1 MLSTSKSS
9 KTLLDLVLL
18 ALATALIF
26 GFLVGSRPYSAPSES
41 RYVEIGREM
50 AESGDYI
57 TPRLNYV
64 KYFEKPPLFYWVQAL
79 WTEVAGTDFFNARVP
94 TVFFS
99 VLLCLLTYALG
110 RMLYGRLA
118 GILSALVI
126 ATSIYLFAL
135 SRVVLLD
142 VPVSVF
148 LVATLTAFL
157 YAANAPPGKK
167 RTLVIYSMYIAAA
180 GAVMTKGLIGIVV
193 PGAIIFLWFL
203 STARWKLLAQM
214 RLPTGTLLFLALCAP
229 WHIMVWQANPEHP
242 WFYFVHEH
250 WLRYTTTTHGRDH
263 PVWFFVPV
271 VVGGLFPWIVFA
283 WQAFSTH
290 LKGGW
295 RNRHEDSR
303 PLFLALWIWFPFIF
317 FSISDSTLIPYI
329 LPIFPPLAVM
339 LGSYFAQ
346 NWQEQITKGWR
357 AGIYAMIVL
366 LLMVTFLPDV
376 VEDSLDESSKVYQ
389 AIEQG
394 ESSIRYLSIAAF
406 TGAIL
411 LLVTY
416 FQGRAKHVVMAMIA
430 ISVIIIQLGDV
441 IAANYSK
448 DSMQTI
454 TSAIKPIL
462 KAEDEVVIYEHYYQD
477 TPIYLNRRIGTVNW
491 KGELEFG
498 SQHEDTS
505 DWLLSYDSFWERWQT
520 KGKRMFVIMRQ
531 DALERIK
538 SSPEYKEITL
548 YPLMQDGRNLL
559 FSNVP
564 KETLLETEK
573 K

>member
-1 MLSTSKSS
+1 MQSIKNSS
-9 KTLLDLVLL
+9 RTLLDLVLL

-26 GFLVGSRPYSAPSES
+26 GLLLGSRPYSAPSES
-41 RYVEIGREM
+41 RYIEIGREM
-50 AESGDYI
+50 AESGDYV

-126 ATSIYLFAL
+126 ATSIYLFSL

-157 YAANAPPGKK
+157 YAANAPPGKR
-167 RTLVIYSMYIAAA
+167 RTLVIYSMYVAAA

-193 PGAIIFLWFL
+193 PGAIIFLWFV
-203 STARWKLLAQM
+203 STWRWKLLAEM

-242 WFYFVHEH
+242 WFYFIHEH

-263 PVWFFVPV
+263 KLWFFVPV
-271 VVGGLFPWIVFA
+271 VLGGLFPWIVFA

-317 FSISDSTLIPYI
+317 FSISDSTLIPYL

-339 LGSYFAQ
+339 LGHYFAQ
-346 NWQEQITKGWR
+346 NWQEQKTKGWR
-357 AGIYAMIVL
+357 AGVWAMIVL
-366 LLMVTFLPDV
+366 LLMVTFLPDT
-376 VEDSLDESSKVYQ
+376 VEDSVDQNSKIYQ
-389 AIEQG
+389 AIEDG
-394 ESSIRYLSIAAF
+394 ESSIQYLSGVAL

-411 LLVTY
+411 LFITY
-416 FQGRAKHVVMAMIA
+416 MQGRAKHVIMVMIA
-430 ISVIIIQLGDV
+430 VTTLVMQLGDV
-441 IAANYSK
+441 IASNYNK
-448 DSMQTI
+448 DSMQSFAGTL
-454 TSAIKPIL
+454 KPIL
-462 KAEDEVVIYEHYYQD
+462 KAEDEVVIYDHYYQD
-477 TPIYLNRRIGTVNW
+477 MPIYLNRRIGTVNW
-491 KGELEFG
+491 LGELEFG
-498 SQHEDTS
+498 SQHQDTS
-505 DWLLSYDSFWERWQT
+505 GWLLSYDEFWKRWQT
-520 KGKRMFVIMRQ
+520 TGKRMFVIMRQ

-538 SSPEYKEITL
+538 GEPGYKDIPL

-559 FSNVP
+559 FANVP
-564 KETLLETEK
+564 KEALIEKEK